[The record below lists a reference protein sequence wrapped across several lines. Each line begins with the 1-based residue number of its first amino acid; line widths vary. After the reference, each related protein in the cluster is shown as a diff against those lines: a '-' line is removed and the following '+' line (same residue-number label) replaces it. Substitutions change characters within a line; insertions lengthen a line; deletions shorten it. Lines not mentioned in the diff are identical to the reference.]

1 MTLLYYLLAV
11 NVLSLVLMAQDKSRA
26 RRGRRRIPERVLFLA
41 AILGGSVGGIAGMYL
56 FRHKTRHLRFVLGLP
71 VILLLQLTAALLLGR

>member
-56 FRHKTRHLRFVLGLP
+56 FRHKTRHLCFVLGLP
-71 VILLLQLTAALLLGR
+71 VILLLQLTVALLLGR

>member
-56 FRHKTRHLRFVLGLP
+56 FRHKTRHLRFALGLP